1 MSELTSV
8 YDLDYARLQALLV
21 SMGEPA
27 FRTKQ
32 VWEWLYG
39 SLATEW
45 QQMTNLPASLR
56 ERLGETVHLR
66 SLSPSDERVSGAGRT
81 RKILFELH
89 DGSTIETVL
98 MRYRVRRTVCV
109 STQVGCAVGCP
120 VCATGATGFVRN
132 LSPGEILG
140 QVLHFARHL
149 ASAED
154 KLTNVV
160 FMGMGEPLHNY
171 RAVWQAIRT
180 LRDARGIGMSARR
193 LVVSTAGV
201 VPGIRRMAAEGL
213 PVGLAVS
220 LHAPDDGL
228 RNELVPLN
236 RTFPLSRLISACVEY
251 ARSTGRRIT
260 FEYSLMEEVN
270 DWPAQAKALAELT
283 STMPRL
289 INLIP
294 LNPSP
299 DCSYRASTPKRARA
313 FRRELA
319 SRGVPHTVRLRRG
332 ASIEAGCGQLR
343 AHDSSGSV
351 AGLGSR

>member
-1 MSELTSV
+1 MPELVSV
-8 YDLDYARLQALLV
+8 YDLDYSRLQDLLV

-27 FRTKQ
+27 FRAKQ
-32 VWEWLYG
+32 VWEWLYR

-56 ERLGETVHLR
+56 ERLGQTLLLPV
-66 SLSPSDERVSGAGRT
+66 LSPKDERVSAADRT
-81 RKILFELH
+81 RKILLELR
-89 DGSTIETVL
+89 DGCTIEAVL

-120 VCATGATGFVRN
+120 VCATGAGGFERN
-132 LSPGEILG
+132 LSPGEILS

-149 ASAED
+149 ESTGD
-154 KLTNVV
+154 RLTNVV

-171 RAVWQAIRT
+171 QSVWQAIRT
-180 LRDARGIGMSARR
+180 LRDARGIGMGARR
-193 LVVSTAGV
+193 FVVSTAGV
-201 VPGIRRMAAEGL
+201 IPGIRRMAAEGL
-213 PVGLAVS
+213 PIGLAVS
-220 LHAPDDGL
+220 LHAPDDSL

-236 RTFPLSRLISACVEY
+236 KAFPLSPLMTACAEY
-251 ARSTGRRIT
+251 AQSTGRRIT
-260 FEYSLMEEVN
+260 FEYSLMQEIN
-270 DWPAQAKALAELT
+270 DWPAQARALAELT
-283 STMPRL
+283 SAMPRL

-299 DCSYRASTPKRARA
+299 DYSYRPSDPKRARA

-319 SRGVPHTVRLRRG
+319 SRRVPHTVRLRRG

-343 AHDSSGSV
+343 AHDSHGSV
-351 AGLGSR
+351 AGLSSR